1 MNVVDVL
8 MIAACFIV
16 WLISFV
22 LFQIYYTPWYIIL
35 LSMIFLICFL
45 FMVYFIP
52 LKKNYD
58 TTISTAKQQYLDN
71 KDKIDEVY
79 VSQLKTIWA
88 NDVSA
93 RNIYFI
99 LMFAVFCYIPVLCY
113 VFYLLYHDPKQQTMV
128 DRVMNWMTLP
138 VTLGLISV
146 ISLLMLIVW
155 LIYTFG
161 FTYLLLYVLVPV
173 VFLGAFLWAAI
184 FYQHWVQPSMA
195 VGIIALIGM
204 IAMLIAAALSVGWS
218 NFLYKVLAGIMLNV
232 VLLLIVAFVFFLL
245 SVQ

>member
-16 WLISFV
+16 WLIAFV

-35 LSMIFLICFL
+35 VSVIVLLCYL

-58 TTISTAKQQYLDN
+58 TTISNAKQEYLDN

-79 VSQLKTIWA
+79 VTQLKTIWA

-93 RNIYFI
+93 RNRYFI
-99 LMFAVFCYIPVLCY
+99 LMFAVFCYIPVLYY

-128 DRVMNWMTLP
+128 DRFMNWMTLP
-138 VTLGLISV
+138 VTLGLISAM
-146 ISLLMLIVW
+146 SLLMGIIW
-155 LIYTFG
+155 LFYTFG
-161 FTYLLLYVLVPV
+161 FTYLLLYVLVPI
-173 VFLGAFLWAAI
+173 VFLGGFLWAAI
-184 FYQHWVQPSMA
+184 FYQHWVKPSTA
-195 VGIIALIGM
+195 AGIIAFIGM
-204 IAMLIAAALSVGWS
+204 ISMLIAASLSGGWS
-218 NFLYKVLAGIMLNV
+218 NILYVLAGLMLFV
-232 VLLLIVAFVFFLL
+232 VFAVILSAVIIFLL
-245 SVQ
+245 VQ